1 MNDDYEY
8 QLLICDDEFYS
19 GFLVSGYRKIIVSEP
34 GCYKRCGHW
43 CGDFTSPYFRTAGNG
58 SDGNG
63 VAFNTNGHR
72 SLANRLISVGLR
84 WDVSEDNN
92 DTTHPQNRLLMKNAP
107 NGWGGGKWTR
117 LKLVSQKTASLRYSI
132 SASIWTVVHRFSLRC
147 LLKWLLVY
155 NECFALI
162 YNRRHSRDL
171 RIFTT
176 DLVTF

>member
-19 GFLVSGYRKIIVSEP
+19 GFLVSGYRKIIVSES
-34 GCYKRCGHW
+34 GCYKGCSAW
-43 CGDFTSPYFRTAGNG
+43 CGDFTSPYFRTAANG

-107 NGWGGGKWTR
+107 KGWGGGEWTL
-117 LKLVSQKTASLRYSI
+117 LKLLNQKTASLWYSI
-132 SASIWTVVHRFSLRC
+132 SASIGTFLHRFSSQC
-147 LLKWLLVY
+147 L
-155 NECFALI
+155 I
-162 YNRRHSRDL
+162 R
-171 RIFTT
+171 
-176 DLVTF
+176 